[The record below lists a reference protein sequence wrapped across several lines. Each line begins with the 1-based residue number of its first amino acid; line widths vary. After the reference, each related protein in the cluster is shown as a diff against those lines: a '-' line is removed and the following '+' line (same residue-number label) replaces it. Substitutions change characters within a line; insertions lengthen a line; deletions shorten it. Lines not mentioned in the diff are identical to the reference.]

1 MLILSICHAVIQTNY
16 RFVCNF
22 TVTNNIY
29 QKSLFSLRS
38 SNFSKISSF
47 RRFLRLLKMIAVVL
61 NSLST
66 GALDGITELKRR
78 NTDLTPVCFFSMD
91 SSRMESWRNCR
102 CGWSDCSS
110 LRSLKKSVEES
121 TVVSVAAL
129 KVGEPLDS
137 ELLVLNGFQQEH
149 RTSEFQFRIANPVQF
164 EFRMRDCN
172 Q

>member
-78 NTDLTPVCFFSMD
+78 NTDLTAVCLFSME
-91 SSRMESWRNCR
+91 SLRVESWRNYR
-102 CGWSDCSS
+102 CGWSACSS

-121 TVVSVAAL
+121 TVVSMAAL
-129 KVGEPLDS
+129 KVDEPL
-137 ELLVLNGFQQEH
+137 LVKLKTE
-149 RTSEFQFRIANPVQF
+149 
-164 EFRMRDCN
+164 RDKTWQNCTALSN
-172 Q
+172 LPCRVIKIKNDP